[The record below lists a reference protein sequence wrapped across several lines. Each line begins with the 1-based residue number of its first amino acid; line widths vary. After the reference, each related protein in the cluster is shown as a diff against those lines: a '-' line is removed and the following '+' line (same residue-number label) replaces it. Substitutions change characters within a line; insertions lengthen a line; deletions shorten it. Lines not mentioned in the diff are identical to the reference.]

1 MKEMRK
7 THVVLFSHFWE
18 KRPQHECTKMNKLI
32 LNIFS
37 HIGLTS
43 VHIYMPTHCDGPEIR
58 IVSNGF
64 EMRTESQMDYYY
76 SV

>member
-18 KRPQHECTKMNKLI
+18 KQRRHGCTKMNKLI
-32 LNIFS
+32 LYNLS

-43 VHIYMPTHCDGPEIR
+43 VHIYMPTHYDGPKI
-58 IVSNGF
+58 IIILNGF
-64 EMRTESQMDYYY
+64 EMQTES
-76 SV
+76 

>member
-1 MKEMRK
+1 MRK

-32 LNIFS
+32 SHIVS

-43 VHIYMPTHCDGPEIR
+43 VHIYMPTHCDEIR
-58 IVSNGF
+58 MVADGF
-64 EMRTESQMDYYY
+64 EMQTES
-76 SV
+76 